1 MLLFFVAFETLQENL
16 KLIDKHVYLFISDF
30 LEESQ
35 RQLQIRVFESFIF
48 LPKFCFLVLSL
59 EHFSQS
65 NFKFFHHHPTTLA
78 DIFTQTTP
86 ILHHHHKKAS
96 YGTELYV
103 RTSQLLQPSQQPLT
117 VSSYLGSYHLAVL
130 PSIAT

>member
-1 MLLFFVAFETLQENL
+1 MFLFFVAFETLQENL
-16 KLIDKHVYLFISDF
+16 KLINKHVYLFISDF

-35 RQLQIRVFESFIF
+35 RQLQIRVFESFI
-48 LPKFCFLVLSL
+48 LWPKFCFLVLSL

-65 NFKFFHHHPTTLA
+65 NFKFFHHHPTALA

-96 YGTELYV
+96 YGTKLYV

-117 VSSYLGSYHLAVL
+117 VSSYLGSYHLAGL